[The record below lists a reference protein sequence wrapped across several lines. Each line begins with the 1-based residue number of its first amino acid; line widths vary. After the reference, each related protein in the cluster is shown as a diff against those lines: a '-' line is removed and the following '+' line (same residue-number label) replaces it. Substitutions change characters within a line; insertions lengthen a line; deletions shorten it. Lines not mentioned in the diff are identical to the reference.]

1 MSILRDD
8 RSVARQ
14 EVLESGWSCVDHLD
28 ELATS
33 IDNPALERPLAALAT
48 AKRDLLEELAAAV
61 RRAGEL
67 PVLPDRDRETLE
79 EFVDRVSG
87 WLVDGG
93 SPRALLRPRLEAEQR
108 LAELIDRHLGKQ
120 SFTSAERDILE
131 RLRNQSG
138 DARETLGALVEAP
151 DNSED

>member
-33 IDNPALERPLAALAT
+33 ISDAALERHLAT
-48 AKRDLLEELAAAV
+48 LATTKRGLLEELAAAV

-79 EFVDRVSG
+79 EFVDRASN

-93 SPRALLRPRLEAEQR
+93 SPRALLRPRLEAELR
-108 LAELIDRHLGKQ
+108 LAELIDQHLQQQ
-120 SFTSAERDILE
+120 SFTAAERDILE
-131 RLRNQSG
+131 RLRHQS
-138 DARETLGALVEAP
+138 DAARETLGALVEAP
-151 DNSED
+151 DTSGN